1 MDYKNQIVIG
11 KLDLSQTEMAG
22 FYNTLKSGVYKELYI
37 KQMLTGQQL
46 NELLA
51 QLNKITK
58 EQQA

>member
-22 FYNTLKSGVYKELYI
+22 FYNTLKRGVYKELYI